1 MLVKLLTKRGCKS
14 VFSEISVNLRVFES
28 LLLNEKSVMQRII
41 IPIIMQDAQ
50 ILGKYFKNVFKKIFC
65 K

>member
-14 VFSEISVNLRVFES
+14 VFSEISVNLREFES

-50 ILGKYFKNVFKKIFC
+50 ILDKYFKNVFFC

>member
-14 VFSEISVNLRVFES
+14 VFYEISVNLRESES

-41 IPIIMQDAQ
+41 IPTIMQDAQ
-50 ILGKYFKNVFKKIFC
+50 ILDKYFRNVFKKIFC